1 MKLYIPGGP
10 PALEAPRSYPSK
22 PITGSYEGHTTV
34 TGTPSPDNP
43 AALTPL
49 RVPAVTGAAKQV
61 GELWSLP
68 DGTADRYDGENG
80 ILVRRIK
87 KLICN
92 GTENWILESRGVRDK
107 TISIALILAESKGHQ
122 VFISC
127 VSTHFP
133 DNQNLPDSACM
144 AIWTLQ
150 NTSIHIILE
159 VPLALLTSP
168 TVDAAK
174 AWLAAQKA
182 AGTPVTILYEMGQPI
197 VERITYTGPIPT
209 RATDLLAPSWTGKTT
224 VTGTSSPDNPAT
236 ITGVPFRATATG
248 PDGQSRSVD
257 LGITGYSLAGGA
269 VDSYDGRTGALVRR
283 VARIILGDTSAYAT
297 PNRDDSAIDN
307 VCIYLSI
314 GNGYIPTP
322 KNVTAISTHFVNRN
336 VYSGGGEGIFPANSK
351 PPYYVAVY
359 LLKSRL
365 KAYGLVDGDKD
376 SYLIAANAWFKAQAD
391 AGTSVVVYY
400 ELEQPIAYNRKADI
414 TAFEGQTTVTGTDS
428 AEVLDGRL
436 PQPDDVLPW
445 TWQDE
450 EMLIN
455 VDFRQPVNSRGKTKY
470 DATAAFLRCLDC
482 WKCAGTDVT
491 LKDGYVNIKSVA
503 GTATYP
509 RIMQQRDK
517 QLLAGYPYT
526 LAILARVNSVANAV
540 LRFCDTANG
549 RIGDNRG
556 LTLHKTDGFQVLST
570 QIIPESTIDG
580 FGVEVLVSNIAGSSI
595 DIDIAGWSLV
605 PEVEQQVARKV
616 GDRWVL
622 NDPPPDPALELL
634 KCQRYYISQIG
645 TLCNGYITG
654 AEAQVFVPTPVT
666 MRANPIAEIV
676 FADNI
681 VSPDGVWNVLAIT
694 NTVAYKNGVK
704 LNITT
709 NRPSNSART
718 VCTTASSSFSFSA
731 EL

>member
-1 MKLYIPGGP
+1 MALSKYQDAAEMEANIDNAAPYVGENGNWFRWNAAAKAFEDTGVPARGP
-10 PALEAPRSYPSK
+10 KGEKGNTGARGPQGVQGETGPQGPQGEIGPQGVQGERGPQGAKGDRGDTGKQGPKGDKGEPFHIAGSHPTLEALETAHPAGDGSNAYLVVGTVYVWDGSGWRETSLSALTPEEQAKVDHLPEDTTVELAGKIAAPRSYS
-22 PITGSYEGHTTV
+22 G
-34 TGTPSPDNP
+34 
-43 AALTPL
+43 
-49 RVPAVTGAAKQV
+49 
-61 GELWSLP
+61 
-68 DGTADRYDGENG
+68 
-80 ILVRRIK
+80 
-87 KLICN
+87 
-92 GTENWILESRGVRDK
+92 
-107 TISIALILAESKGHQ
+107 
-122 VFISC
+122 
-127 VSTHFP
+127 
-133 DNQNLPDSACM
+133 
-144 AIWTLQ
+144 
-150 NTSIHIILE
+150 
-159 VPLALLTSP
+159 
-168 TVDAAK
+168 
-174 AWLAAQKA
+174 
-182 AGTPVTILYEMGQPI
+182 GQA
-197 VERITYTGPIPT
+197 IPT
-209 RATDLLAPSWTGKTT
+209 RATDILAPGWTGRTT

-257 LGITGYSLAGGA
+257 LGITGYRLANGTA
-269 VDSYDGRTGALVRR
+269 DSYDGRTGALVRR

-307 VCIYLSI
+307 VCIYLGI

-391 AGTSVVVYY
+391 AGTPVVVCY

-428 AEVLDGRL
+428 VEVLDGRL
-436 PQPDDVLPW
+436 PLPDDVLPW

-482 WKCAGTDVT
+482 WKCAGMDVT

-509 RIMQQRDK
+509 RMMQQRDK

-549 RIGDNRG
+549 RIGDNKG

-580 FGVEVLVSNIAGSSI
+580 FGVEVLVSNIAGSNI

-605 PEVEQQVARKV
+605 PGVEQQVARKV
-616 GDRWVL
+616 GDQWAQNTRS
-622 NDPPPDPALELL
+622 DPALKLL
-634 KCQRYYISQIG
+634 RCQRYYISQIG

>member
-22 PITGSYEGHTTV
+22 PITGSYEGDTTV

-49 RVPAVTGAAKQV
+49 RVPDVLGAAKQV

-68 DGTADRYDGENG
+68 NGTKDTYDGEAG
-80 ILVRRIK
+80 LLVRRVGKYEIK
-87 KLICN
+87 
-92 GTENWILESRGVRDK
+92 GTEPFSDLTELTNVIRFLVRPSNLVAKKEDASS
-107 TISIALILAESKGHQ
+107 T
-122 VFISC
+122 
-127 VSTHFP
+127 STHFTKIYSWEDDFEHFYINYNTITFFLP
-133 DNQNLPDSACM
+133 KNLVSA
-144 AIWTLQ
+144 ITL
-150 NTSIHIILE
+150 
-159 VPLALLTSP
+159 
-168 TVDAAK
+168 DAAK
-174 AWLAAQKA
+174 SWFAAQAA
-182 AGTPVTILYEMGQPI
+182 AGTPVSILYELARPT
-197 VERITYTGPIPT
+197 VERIVYTGPIVT
-209 RATDLLAPSWTGKTT
+209 RSTDILAPSWTGRTT
-224 VTGTSSPDNPAT
+224 VTGTPSPGSPAT

-257 LGITGYSLAGGA
+257 LGITGYRLANGTA
-269 VDSYDGRTGALVRR
+269 DSYDGRTGALVRR

-307 VCIYLSI
+307 VCIYLGI

-391 AGTSVVVYY
+391 AGTPVVVCY

-414 TAFEGQTTVTGTDS
+414 TAFEGQTTVTGADAVEVIEGRVLRVADCMPFELVRSNPNLFDNGDFRFPINQRGAFNYIANSNYSIDRWFLWRLDHKGIGSIRLDKNKGITLLCSPGNQVIVEQKVDTLIPNMVYTFAVLCIVNRGSLKLHAFLDDSDLSGFYSTPNITKSGLYFVTGTKKTNAIATLRFFTDTDS
-428 AEVLDGRL
+428 NCNITVVAAKL
-436 PQPDDVLPW
+436 
-445 TWQDE
+445 E
-450 EMLIN
+450 E
-455 VDFRQPVNSRGKTKY
+455 
-470 DATAAFLRCLDC
+470 
-482 WKCAGTDVT
+482 GTEQT
-491 LKDGYVNIKSVA
+491 L
-503 GTATYP
+503 
-509 RIMQQRDK
+509 
-517 QLLAGYPYT
+517 
-526 LAILARVNSVANAV
+526 
-540 LRFCDTANG
+540 
-549 RIGDNRG
+549 
-556 LTLHKTDGFQVLST
+556 
-570 QIIPESTIDG
+570 
-580 FGVEVLVSNIAGSSI
+580 
-595 DIDIAGWSLV
+595 
-605 PEVEQQVARKV
+605 ARKV
-616 GDRWVL
+616 GDQWVL
-622 NDPPPDPALELL
+622 NDPPPNYQQEFA
-634 KCQRYYISQIG
+634 KCQQYYISQIG

>member
-1 MKLYIPGGP
+1 MTTLALSKYQDAAEMEANIDNAAPYVGENGCWFRWNAAAKAFEDTGIPARGPKGEKGDTGAQGPQGVPGETGPRGPQGETGPQGIQGERGPQGEKGDKGDTGEQGPKGDKGEPFHVAGSFPTLEALRSAHPAGDGSNAYLVGGVVYVWDGEAWREASLS
-10 PALEAPRSYPSK
+10 ALTPEEQAKVDHLPEDTVVELAGKIAAPRSCLGGQAIPTRSTDLLAPSW
-22 PITGSYEGHTTV
+22 TGRTTV
-34 TGTPSPDNP
+34 TGTPSPDSP
-43 AALTPL
+43 AA
-49 RVPAVTGAAKQV
+49 
-61 GELWSLP
+61 
-68 DGTADRYDGENG
+68 
-80 ILVRRIK
+80 
-87 KLICN
+87 
-92 GTENWILESRGVRDK
+92 
-107 TISIALILAESKGHQ
+107 
-122 VFISC
+122 
-127 VSTHFP
+127 
-133 DNQNLPDSACM
+133 
-144 AIWTLQ
+144 
-150 NTSIHIILE
+150 
-159 VPLALLTSP
+159 
-168 TVDAAK
+168 
-174 AWLAAQKA
+174 
-182 AGTPVTILYEMGQPI
+182 
-197 VERITYTGPIPT
+197 
-209 RATDLLAPSWTGKTT
+209 
-224 VTGTSSPDNPAT
+224 
-236 ITGVPFRATATG
+236 ITGVPFAATATG

-283 VARIILGDTSAYAT
+283 VARIILGDTSAYIT

-365 KAYGLVDGDKD
+365 KAYGLVDGDRA
-376 SYLIAANAWFKAQAD
+376 SYLMAANAWFKAQAD
-391 AGTSVVVYY
+391 AGTPVIVLY
-400 ELEQPIAYNRKADI
+400 ELEQPIACDRKADI

-428 AEVLDGRL
+428 VEVLDGRL

-482 WKCAGTDVT
+482 WKCAGMDVT

-509 RIMQQRDK
+509 RMMQQRDK

-549 RIGDNRG
+549 RIGDNKG

-580 FGVEVLVSNIAGSSI
+580 FGVEVLVSNIAGSNI

-605 PEVEQQVARKV
+605 PGVEQQVARKV
-616 GDRWVL
+616 GDQWAQNTRS
-622 NDPPPDPALELL
+622 DPALKLL

>member
-49 RVPAVTGAAKQV
+49 RVPDVLGAAKQV

-68 DGTADRYDGENG
+68 NGTKDTYDGEAG
-80 ILVRRIK
+80 LLVRRVGKYEIK
-87 KLICN
+87 
-92 GTENWILESRGVRDK
+92 GTEPFSDLTELTNVIRFLVRPSNLVAKKEDASS
-107 TISIALILAESKGHQ
+107 T
-122 VFISC
+122 
-127 VSTHFP
+127 STHFTKIYSWEDDFEHFYINYNTITFFLP
-133 DNQNLPDSACM
+133 KNLVSA
-144 AIWTLQ
+144 ITL
-150 NTSIHIILE
+150 
-159 VPLALLTSP
+159 
-168 TVDAAK
+168 DAAK
-174 AWLAAQKA
+174 SWFAAQAA
-182 AGTPVTILYEMGQPI
+182 AGTPVSILYELARPT
-197 VERITYTGPIPT
+197 VERIVYTGPIVT
-209 RATDLLAPSWTGKTT
+209 RSTDILAPSWTGRTT
-224 VTGTSSPDNPAT
+224 VTGTPSPGSPAT

-248 PDGQSRSVD
+248 PDGQSRSMD
-257 LGITGYSLAGGA
+257 LGITGYSLPDGTA
-269 VDSYDGRTGALVRR
+269 DSYDGKTGDLVRR

-307 VCIYLSI
+307 VCIYLGI

-391 AGTSVVVYY
+391 AGTPVVVCY

-428 AEVLDGRL
+428 VEVLDGRL

-482 WKCAGTDVT
+482 WKCAGMDVT

-503 GTATYP
+503 GTATHP
-509 RIMQQRDK
+509 RMMQQRDK

-549 RIGDNRG
+549 RIGDNKG

-580 FGVEVLVSNIAGSSI
+580 FGVEVLVSNIAGSNI

-605 PEVEQQVARKV
+605 PGVEQQVARKV
-616 GDRWVL
+616 GDQWAQNTRS
-622 NDPPPDPALELL
+622 DPALKLL

-709 NRPSNSART
+709 NRPSNSARN

>member
-248 PDGQSRSVD
+248 PDGQSRSMD
-257 LGITGYSLAGGA
+257 LGITGYRLANGTA
-269 VDSYDGRTGALVRR
+269 DSYDGRTGALVRR

-307 VCIYLSI
+307 VCIYLGI

-391 AGTSVVVYY
+391 AGTPVVVYY

-414 TAFEGQTTVTGTDS
+414 TAFEGQTTVTGADAVEVIEGRVLRVADCMPFELVRSNPNLFDNGDFRFPINQRGAFNYIANSNYSIDRWFLWRLDHKGIGSIRLDKNKGITLLCSPGNQVIVEQKVDTLIPNMVYTFAVLCIVNRGSLKLHAFLDDSDLSGFYSTPNITKSGLYFVTGTKKTNAIATLRFFTDTDS
-428 AEVLDGRL
+428 NCNITVVAAKL
-436 PQPDDVLPW
+436 
-445 TWQDE
+445 E
-450 EMLIN
+450 E
-455 VDFRQPVNSRGKTKY
+455 
-470 DATAAFLRCLDC
+470 
-482 WKCAGTDVT
+482 GTEQT
-491 LKDGYVNIKSVA
+491 L
-503 GTATYP
+503 
-509 RIMQQRDK
+509 
-517 QLLAGYPYT
+517 
-526 LAILARVNSVANAV
+526 
-540 LRFCDTANG
+540 
-549 RIGDNRG
+549 
-556 LTLHKTDGFQVLST
+556 
-570 QIIPESTIDG
+570 
-580 FGVEVLVSNIAGSSI
+580 
-595 DIDIAGWSLV
+595 
-605 PEVEQQVARKV
+605 ARKV
-616 GDRWVL
+616 GDQWVL
-622 NDPPPDPALELL
+622 NDPPPNYQQEFA
-634 KCQRYYISQIG
+634 KCQQYYISQIG

>member
-10 PALEAPRSYPSK
+10 PALEAPRGYSSR
-22 PITGSYEGHTTV
+22 PITSTSWEGETTVTGIPSTDNPATLTPVEPPEVPGSAKQIGPLWSLPDGTKDTYNGETGVLVRRVGRLVLDGTSNIGKAAIGINTYRIADAPTAPAAVPADDSVANIYCDRMVSISVDTAKVTDSYGISIASNSQASLADGVIRFSLPTSVASTVAAKAWLSAHPLTIYYPMAYPTVERIIYTGPIATRATDLLVPSWTGRTTV
-34 TGTPSPDNP
+34 TGTPSPDSP
-43 AALTPL
+43 AA
-49 RVPAVTGAAKQV
+49 
-61 GELWSLP
+61 
-68 DGTADRYDGENG
+68 
-80 ILVRRIK
+80 
-87 KLICN
+87 
-92 GTENWILESRGVRDK
+92 
-107 TISIALILAESKGHQ
+107 
-122 VFISC
+122 
-127 VSTHFP
+127 
-133 DNQNLPDSACM
+133 
-144 AIWTLQ
+144 
-150 NTSIHIILE
+150 
-159 VPLALLTSP
+159 
-168 TVDAAK
+168 
-174 AWLAAQKA
+174 
-182 AGTPVTILYEMGQPI
+182 
-197 VERITYTGPIPT
+197 
-209 RATDLLAPSWTGKTT
+209 
-224 VTGTSSPDNPAT
+224 
-236 ITGVPFRATATG
+236 ITGVPFAATATG

-257 LGITGYSLAGGA
+257 LGITGYSLAGGV

-283 VARIILGDTSAYAT
+283 VARIILGDTSAYIT

-307 VCIYLSI
+307 VCIYLGI

-391 AGTSVVVYY
+391 AGTPVVVCY

-428 AEVLDGRL
+428 VEVLDGRL

-482 WKCAGTDVT
+482 WKCAGMDVT

-509 RIMQQRDK
+509 RMMQQRDK

-549 RIGDNRG
+549 RIGDNKG

-580 FGVEVLVSNIAGSSI
+580 FGVEVLVSNIAGSNI
-595 DIDIAGWSLV
+595 DIDIVGWSLV
-605 PEVEQQVARKV
+605 PGVEQQVARKV
-616 GDRWVL
+616 GDQWAQNTRS
-622 NDPPPDPALELL
+622 DPALKLL
-634 KCQRYYISQIG
+634 RCQRYYISQIG